1 MRYKVYKSKIFDE
14 YCVEDKLAE
23 FLNENKISRDQIVS
37 ISMSSDSEAPDRLAE
52 HSVNRILLVW
62 DDGAIYKTRK
72 EKEDEMEQLRR
83 EWEFQRK
90 HDEEVW
96 TQIEKSINEFK
107 ISLEKL

>member
-1 MRYKVYKSKIFDE
+1 MYKSKIFDE

-62 DDGAIYKTRK
+62 DDGVIYKTQK
-72 EKEDEMEQLRR
+72 EKEEEWEQTKR
-83 EWEFQRK
+83 EWEFQKK

-96 TQIEKSINEFK
+96 AQLEKSMNELL
-107 ISLEKL
+107 ISLEKS